1 MITSDQKGFIMPIP
15 VSFFK
20 ITRAGKDYAFKPEDI
35 SFGDDDTLEVKLNQG
50 GDIAVIPL
58 VKKSVTLTIQG
69 AIDTDLDTFETE
81 RTQNVQNLID
91 NQPVGANMAFANY
104 IIYSAYLRKVTPTAP
119 ITVSGKTLFDTIELE
134 FASRVYV

>member
-1 MITSDQKGFIMPIP
+1 MPIP

-35 SFGDDDTLEVKLNQG
+35 SFGDDETLEVKLNQG

-69 AIDTDLDTFETE
+69 AVDADLDTFESE

-91 NQPVGANMAFANY
+91 NQPVGANMAFASY